1 MKVKLFSFAVS
12 LLFFPASLIG
22 NLLGGAAVDIYVW
35 LNNYFLSPHTLY
47 GIPDWIKYP
56 LGSIFVGIVGGWLA
70 AKAIKKIYKNVD
82 LRYAMIFPVLL
93 IIFGF
98 YIDLTDAINNNNI
111 WAATTFGHG
120 IRHICTISSY
130 YIFLKN
136 E

>member
-12 LLFFPASLIG
+12 LLFFPISILG
-22 NLLGGAAVDIYVW
+22 NLLGGAAVEIQIW
-35 LNNYFLSPHTLY
+35 LNNVFFGYHSIY
-47 GIPDWIKYP
+47 GIPDWIKY
-56 LGSIFVGIVGGWLA
+56 LVGSIFAGIVGGWLA

-82 LRYAMIFPVLL
+82 FHYAMIFPVLL

>member
-12 LLFFPASLIG
+12 LLFFPISILG
-22 NLLGGAAVDIYVW
+22 NLLGGAAVEIQIW
-35 LNNYFLSPHTLY
+35 LNNVFFGYHSIY
-47 GIPDWIKYP
+47 GIPDWIKY
-56 LGSIFVGIVGGWLA
+56 LVGSIFAGIVGGWLA

-82 LRYAMIFPVLL
+82 FHYAMIFPVLL

-120 IRHICTISSY
+120 IRHICTIFSY

>member
-1 MKVKLFSFAVS
+1 MKVKLFSIAVS
-12 LLFFPASLIG
+12 LLFFPVSLIG
-22 NLLGGAAVDIYVW
+22 NLLGGAAVEIQVW
-35 LNNYFLSPHTLY
+35 LNNFFLSPYSIY

-56 LGSIFVGIVGGWLA
+56 LGSIFAGIAGGWLA

-82 LRYAMIFPVLL
+82 LHYAMIFPVLL

-111 WAATTFGHG
+111 WAATTFGHC